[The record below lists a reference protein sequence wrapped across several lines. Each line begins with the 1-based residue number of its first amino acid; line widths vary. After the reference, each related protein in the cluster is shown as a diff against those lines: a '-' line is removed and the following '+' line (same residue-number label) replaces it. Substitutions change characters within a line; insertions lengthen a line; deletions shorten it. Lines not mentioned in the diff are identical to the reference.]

1 MMSSLV
7 KLHILHHSTPPPPHL
22 RCPGQRLKKRERHTK
37 NYNLF
42 IGWLRPEKKKKSY
55 LLHLCMYSLGGVGSA
70 ENPETRMSFTQP
82 GPHGVRFSLSF
93 PVQPDSEQELKR
105 RASLW
110 TFASLK
116 QPWNVEEK
124 RLIERN
130 RGAVNVGEPH
140 WSPCIS
146 LVDFGVRPVWI
157 RLKIYDRFTICLSV
171 AERFSLLHPR
181 WKAIFFS
188 FLTLTAGV
196 CSPPTL
202 QLRPALCIDPSH
214 CKQLF

>member
-1 MMSSLV
+1 MHVQSGRSWFCWESGDQDV
-7 KLHILHHSTPPPPHL
+7 IHTAWSTWGQVQFILP
-22 RCPGQRLKKRERHTK
+22 C
-37 NYNLF
+37 
-42 IGWLRPEKKKKSY
+42 
-55 LLHLCMYSLGGVGSA
+55 SA
-70 ENPETRMSFTQP
+70 
-82 GPHGVRFSLSF
+82 GL
-93 PVQPDSEQELKR
+93 SEQELKR